1 MNKFWAALHG
11 AFWCVFFTFPSAV
24 LLVSIWRFPIPFVGY
39 RSGFYH
45 AGHAL
50 FAAGFYVI
58 IGGFVVLGVLGAF
71 AGMVA
76 HTLRPDDE
84 REQKRLARIVTAVIA
99 LAAATLL
106 AALDKLIGPW

>member
-11 AFWCVFFTFPSAV
+11 AFWCVLFAFPGAV
-24 LLVSIWRFPIPFVGY
+24 LLVSVWRFPIPFAGY
-39 RSGFYH
+39 RSGPGYVVE
-45 AGHAL
+45 AL
-50 FAAGFYVI
+50 FAAGFYII

-71 AGMVA
+71 AGLVA
-76 HTLRPDDE
+76 RTLRPEDE

-99 LAAATLL
+99 LAATTLL

>member
-11 AFWCVFFTFPSAV
+11 AFWCVLFAFPGAV
-24 LLVSIWRFPIPFVGY
+24 LLVSVWRFPIPFAGY
-39 RSGFYH
+39 RSGPGH

-50 FAAGFYVI
+50 FAAGFYII
-58 IGGFVVLGVLGAF
+58 IGGFVVLGALGAI
-71 AGMVA
+71 AGLITR
-76 HTLRPDDE
+76 TLRPDDE

-106 AALDKLIGPW
+106 AALDMIIGPW